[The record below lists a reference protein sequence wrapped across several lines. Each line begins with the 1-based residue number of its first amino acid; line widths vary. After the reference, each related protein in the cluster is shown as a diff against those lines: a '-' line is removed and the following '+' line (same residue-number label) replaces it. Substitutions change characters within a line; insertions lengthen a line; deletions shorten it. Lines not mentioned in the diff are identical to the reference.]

1 MANRIFGAKNLIG
14 NTGMSL
20 DSIPYQI
27 ISHEDVA
34 IVQNTIDDTV
44 YFYKFNYESDKSTNS
59 PYSIRPFNQTSSPYS
74 TWDLLDLKIVDSLF
88 TSDNCE
94 VNVYNSTIVGSK
106 YLIVNTPYTLTMGYA
121 DFGPATENNK
131 KIELNGRYGD
141 IWLKRN
147 LTVENDIQVDNNLTV
162 NENLSVNG
170 EFTSHFKKITI
181 NSDDWSLIDGVYQ
194 HTIEHSLDEE
204 YPTVTIWNTDTK
216 EVEKSADIISI
227 DNNSIKMFLEEN
239 INAIVRVIK

>member
-1 MANRIFGAKNLIG
+1 MANRIFGAKSIIG
-14 NTGMSL
+14 GTDFSL
-20 DSIPYQI
+20 DSIPCDILSYQ
-27 ISHEDVA
+27 DMAV
-34 IVQNTIDDTV
+34 VQNIDDDMV
-44 YFYKFNYESDKSTNS
+44 YFYTFNFQSGKSTNP
-59 PYSIRPFNQTSSPYS
+59 PYSIRPLNQTSPPYS
-74 TWDLLDLKIVDSLF
+74 TWDLLDVRAFDNIF
-88 TSDNCE
+88 TSDDCE
-94 VNVYNSTIVGSK
+94 VTVENSTIIGSK
-106 YLIVNTPYTLTMGYA
+106 FVISDIPYTLIMGYA
-121 DFGPATENNK
+121 GSGPASANNK
-131 KIELNGRYGD
+131 KIILNGQYGD

-147 LTVENDIQVDNNLTV
+147 LTVENDVQVDNNLTV
-162 NENLSVNG
+162 SENLSING

-181 NSDDWSLIDGVYQ
+181 NSGDWVFFDGLYQ